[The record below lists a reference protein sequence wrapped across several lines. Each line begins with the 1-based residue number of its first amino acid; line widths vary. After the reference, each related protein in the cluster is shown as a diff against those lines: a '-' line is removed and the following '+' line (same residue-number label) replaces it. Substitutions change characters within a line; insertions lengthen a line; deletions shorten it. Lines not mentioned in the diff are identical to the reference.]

1 MLEALEFIVIIHD
14 THAHECTE
22 RERERER
29 DMFLSTRV
37 VAINKQIV
45 KLKHNFTCSK
55 KKKKP

>member
-1 MLEALEFIVIIHD
+1 MD
-14 THAHECTE
+14 RE

-29 DMFLSTRV
+29 ERVMFLSTRV

-55 KKKKP
+55 KKKNQKKVGCGDVCL